1 MFHSIPIILQ
11 EFADQ
16 FDLQFMETSAK
27 HNENVEELFIETATK
42 ILQTVK
48 DDGTEDV
55 RGTISLTKPQ
65 TQTKKAKCC

>member
-1 MFHSIPIILQ
+1 MQ

-16 FDLQFMETSAK
+16 FDLPFIETSAK
-27 HNENVEELFIETATK
+27 YNENVEELFIETATK

-55 RGTISLTKPQ
+55 RGTTIRLTKPQ